1 MAKQQAILKNWKV
14 VTSYPTDPSSGS
26 VRCGRPCASWCASP
40 TPCTTFVTD
49 DGAVRLS
56 GDVLDQPRF
65 LDGMRITT
73 SPILRTW
80 CLGGVRFA
88 ETHNTIYR
96 LIYPRS

>member
-26 VRCGRPCASWCASP
+26 VLP
-40 TPCTTFVTD
+40 FTD